1 LASDLILKG
10 EARLLIDEEKQR
22 AIKKDIKKR
31 REEKQK
37 AAAVALRER
46 LAPEQQRAMDV
57 AQAKGG
63 SCLVTVLP
71 LEKYGFAFRG
81 KRDFDDLIRQRYRKP
96 IRRLPTTCPCGAPFS
111 LDHSQICKLGGFVG
125 MRHDEGKKIW
135 AVANSKVFRDVEVEP
150 QLEQLDDETLDY
162 KTANRDQE
170 ARSDVRVRG
179 FYGNQQNAF
188 FDHKVF
194 YPFALSYSKKSLASC
209 FQNIEKKCRRE
220 YEQRINRVDNGSLT
234 PMVMS
239 STGSMGPRM
248 QIAVKH
254 LAGLISEKRNE
265 PYAKVMTLLRCQFAF
280 AAMRSS

>member
-1 LASDLILKG
+1 
-10 EARLLIDEEKQR
+10 
-22 AIKKDIKKR
+22 
-31 REEKQK
+31 
-37 AAAVALRER
+37 

-194 YPFALSYSKKSLASC
+194 YPFFALSYSKKSRLLLSEYREKVSARIRTTNQSC
-209 FQNIEKKCRRE
+209 
-220 YEQRINRVDNGSLT
+220 G
-234 PMVMS
+234 
-239 STGSMGPRM
+239 
-248 QIAVKH
+248 
-254 LAGLISEKRNE
+254 
-265 PYAKVMTLLRCQFAF
+265 
-280 AAMRSS
+280 